1 MGDLSIRDVL
11 AKSEALS
18 QDNGLVD
25 VGVRLFEFVQFL
37 LDEDENLT
45 AAGNLNGKA
54 RERLR
59 ERLDELLT
67 ATTLPETV
75 TAEPE
80 GEGSP

>member
-11 AKSEALS
+11 ARSEALA
-18 QDNGLVD
+18 QDKALVD

-37 LDEDENLT
+37 LDDDENLT

-59 ERLDELLT
+59 ARLDELLD
-67 ATTLPETV
+67 AGDLPETPAPAP
-75 TAEPE
+75 TDEAP
-80 GEGSP
+80 

>member
-75 TAEPE
+75 TAESE

>member
-11 AKSEALS
+11 AKTEALS
-18 QDNGLVD
+18 QDKALVD

-45 AAGNLNGKA
+45 AAGNLNNRA

-67 ATTLPETV
+67 ATTLPETAV
-75 TAEPE
+75 AEPE
-80 GEGSP
+80 GEGTP